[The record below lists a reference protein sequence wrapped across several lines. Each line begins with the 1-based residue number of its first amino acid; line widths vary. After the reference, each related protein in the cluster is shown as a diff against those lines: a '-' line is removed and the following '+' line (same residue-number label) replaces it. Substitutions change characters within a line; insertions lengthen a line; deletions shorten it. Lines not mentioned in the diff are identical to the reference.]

1 MKSSKLFVLLTF
13 FIYFSSQVIAYAQTE
28 KEDLAIQLNSLIK
41 SLSDRKT
48 PPVEVGRLIDYA
60 STFFT
65 NSAKIEVDYINP
77 NIEGN
82 EYKPRKYFFRI
93 SKMGENMIIIDPEN
107 IWGVDKKGRI
117 TGLTVTENY

>member
-1 MKSSKLFVLLTF
+1 MKSYKLFVLFTF
-13 FIYFSSQVIAYAQTE
+13 FLSFGSQIGTYAQTE
-28 KEDLAIQLNSLIK
+28 KEDLALKLNGLIK
-41 SLSDRKT
+41 ALSDRKT

-77 NIEGN
+77 TIESN

-107 IWGVDKKGRI
+107 IWGLDKKGRI